1 MLEGKLVVIRDRLH
15 FYNGRAG
22 IVTRSLSHLGKW
34 WSDYWEMKLD
44 TGTKTIVRTRE
55 VVVSQ

>member
-1 MLEGKLVVIRDRLH
+1 MLEGKLVVIRNRYHL
-15 FYNGRAG
+15 YNGRAG
-22 IVTRSLSHLGKW
+22 VIIRPLAHLGKW

-44 TGTKTIVRTRE
+44 TGTNTIVRTYE